1 MITSGSDVPA
11 YVRLAE
17 ALRARIEAGE
27 FAGRPLPSEVQLGQ
41 AYGVGRNTVR
51 GAVALLRNEG
61 VLDVR
66 HGVGTFVRDQER
78 EKVTV
83 PAPATVA
90 TRAPTAAER
99 EQLGIDRGVMVLAV
113 RSADGERVWPAD
125 QYVIEVT
132 AATGRRGGS
141 R

>member
-1 MITSGSDVPA
+1 MINAGSDVPA

-17 ALRARIEAGE
+17 ALRARVEAGE
-27 FAGRPLPSEVQLGQ
+27 FGGRPLPSEVALGQ
-41 AYGVGRNTVR
+41 EYGVGRNTVR

-78 EKVTV
+78 EHVRVT
-83 PAPATVA
+83 APATVE

-99 EQLGIDRGVMVLAV
+99 EHLALDRGVMVLAV
-113 RSADGERVWPAD
+113 RTAAGEQVYPVD
-125 QYVIEVT
+125 QYIVEVVP
-132 AATGRRGGS
+132 ATGRRGAA

>member
-1 MITSGSDVPA
+1 VLQGGERRRRQVGGG
-11 YVRLAE
+11 RRAE
-17 ALRARIEAGE
+17 QLLDDAGQPPGGW
-27 FAGRPLPSEVQLGQ
+27 FRAGRS
-41 AYGVGRNTVR
+41 A
-51 GAVALLRNEG
+51 
-61 VLDVR
+61 
-66 HGVGTFVRDQER
+66 
-78 EKVTV
+78 
-83 PAPATVA
+83 
-90 TRAPTAAER
+90 AAER

>member
-1 MITSGSDVPA
+1 
-11 YVRLAE
+11 
-17 ALRARIEAGE
+17 
-27 FAGRPLPSEVQLGQ
+27 
-41 AYGVGRNTVR
+41 
-51 GAVALLRNEG
+51 
-61 VLDVR
+61 LDVR

-78 EKVTV
+78 EHVRV
-83 PAPATVA
+83 SAPATVA